1 MLAQEQAR
9 LHPVAVVPPPVAFGV
24 TGTVA
29 SKTPMVA
36 FDGGQYSVPAHLLGQ
51 MVWVRV
57 HGLGADEQ
65 VIIVHVGPA
74 GPLEVARHGRATPG
88 SPRLDDTHFPPPPA
102 GALGRIPRPATN
114 PRPRSWGWATAPGDG

>member
-1 MLAQEQAR
+1 MLAEEQAR
-9 LHPVAVVPPPVAFGV
+9 LHPLPVVPHTVAFGV
-24 TGTVA
+24 TRTVA

-51 MVWVRV
+51 VVWVRV

-74 GPLEVARHGRATPG
+74 GPVEVAGMGGQRRAVPAWTTPTSRRHRPG
-88 SPRLDDTHFPPPPA
+88 LWGES
-102 GALGRIPRPATN
+102 PRPATN
-114 PRPRSWGWATAPGDG
+114 PRPRS